1 MRILVVLLLLTSAG
15 CGFQTEDADL
25 VVHNA
30 TIYTVDAGFTIY
42 EAMAI
47 KDGKILE
54 LGPERQILNK
64 YNAKSNYDA
73 QKRSVYPGL
82 IDAHCHFLAYGLGL
96 KNIDLVGTSSWEE
109 VKSRIASYVP
119 ANQEEW
125 IIGRGW
131 DQNDWE
137 SHAFPTASQI
147 DEVFPN
153 NPVFMTRID
162 GHAAL
167 VNSKVIELL
176 DLNNQADIEGG
187 AILRDEKGEV
197 TGVLIDNAIKL
208 VNKIIPKPDSE
219 AKRKALLAAQKDCF
233 AVGLT
238 TVDDAGLLKSEVE
251 LIKAMQDEQAL
262 KMRVYVMLSDTPEN
276 LDHYTSAGPYKDEML
291 NVSAFK
297 FYADGSLG
305 SRGACLIQPYSDR
318 DSSGERGFMLSTEAH
333 YRACAEKLFET
344 GFQMNTHCIGDS
356 ANRMILGIYADV
368 LKGVNDRRWRIEHA
382 QVVHKI
388 DVPYFGAYSI
398 LPSIQPTHAT
408 SDMYWAE
415 MRLGRNRIRR
425 AYAYKE
431 LLAQNGMVA
440 LGTDFPVE
448 GISPLR
454 TFYAAVVRKDQD
466 GFPASGFQKENSLTR
481 KEALQGMTIWAA
493 ISNFEEEIKG
503 SLEVNKLA
511 DFVVMDRD
519 LMTVSEDQLIEAK
532 PVATFINGECV
543 FEKK

>member
-466 GFPASGFQKENSLTR
+466 GFPTSGFQKENSLTR

>member
-466 GFPASGFQKENSLTR
+466 GFP
-481 KEALQGMTIWAA
+481 
-493 ISNFEEEIKG
+493 
-503 SLEVNKLA
+503 
-511 DFVVMDRD
+511 
-519 LMTVSEDQLIEAK
+519 
-532 PVATFINGECV
+532 
-543 FEKK
+543 